1 MDRKNIFRSRRSM
14 GKKGVIGLCVIWSV
28 AVLAILAATFYG
40 RVIKINYIEQIHLQ
54 DGNLYYVDRGEGED
68 LKIIR
73 SDPSGNNGD
82 MHVVKRH
89 EKEQFQMVRQI
100 FFDSEGEAYVLIVKA
115 DVESGADVSCKVYKC
130 DFAHGKLIET
140 SYDLTEDVQ
149 KCGSIQIVRIE
160 EGGLY
165 YIYTPDVEKGSAK
178 AELTVLN
185 AQGER
190 QVLDEVKLKYPYL
203 NAQFFLSEGQ
213 VLLWMD
219 YAGEVYA
226 KEVGAKK
233 RLKIEG
239 ITGRP
244 GVFKS
249 LSDDGTHAYV
259 LDYEKECI
267 RAIDLNKRESQAL
280 FVADDIRA
288 VDEDFTFQQLQ
299 SPDCTQ
305 SGFCAGVKDAQ
316 GMVSICSYQEGKHQ
330 DIDNVSLTFPTILRR
345 MFWVYIEIFQIA
357 AFWCVIWVLRV
368 KYHFQTILIRLGFVF
383 LFGLMFM
390 DSFLEGWT
398 EVTMLMQLECN
409 QTTALSALGKILKEN
424 IAHDIELEDKELPTG
439 DRALRMD
446 HVSDKEGGIG
456 GTSMYV
462 YSVFEADE
470 DGHLYVS
477 ESMSEYS
484 GVPVEWVYAKE
495 TSEAI
500 YQAFDTSEVVDKGDE
515 DMYGKRNNHFEPIVL
530 NDGTRY
536 GVLAVSADG
545 NALDYQVWYYQ
556 RYLKKASSVVLM
568 ILTVVIMVILY
579 ISLKPLKALK
589 RCAGA
594 LAAGNLGVTV
604 AVHGHDEVANISAAF
619 NQMSLEI
626 SNYVQDI
633 KGMSDGYYKFIPAKI
648 LDLLGKESI
657 QEVELGDEMTG
668 EFTILSLHALDYPKQ
683 SASFSA
689 EQAYKDINRVL
700 SMLVEPIN
708 SHHGVV
714 EHFEDTGLSAF
725 FVVSSGEA
733 LDAAIDIQRL
743 LEERMPGNGRT
754 IAISYGR
761 VMIGV
766 IGHEQR
772 METTTIS
779 AHSDLAKELRLKG
792 DKYGA
797 HILITHLVYEQ
808 IADFEEH
815 YHARYLGNI
824 YLAANNTY
832 ERVYDVY
839 DGDAEEEFYYK
850 DLTKPLF
857 EKGVDLFVAKKFYEA
872 RLVFVEVLKQYRKDK
887 AAKEYLYRCDK
898 YYRLADTEEIETV
911 IEKF

>member
-1 MDRKNIFRSRRSM
+1 MDKKRIFKFHGSM
-14 GKKGVIGLCVIWSV
+14 GRKGVIGLCVIWSA

-40 RVIKINYIEQIHLQ
+40 SVIRINYIEQIHLQ
-54 DGNLYYVDRGEGED
+54 NGSLYYVDRGEGED

-73 SDPSGNNGD
+73 SDPSGNKGD
-82 MHVVKRH
+82 MVSLKRH
-89 EKEQFQMVRQI
+89 EEEQYQMVRQI
-100 FFDSEGEAYVLIVKA
+100 FFDSEGETYALVAEA
-115 DVESGADVSCKVYKC
+115 DVESGIDISCKVCKC
-130 DFAHGKLIET
+130 DFTHGKLIET
-140 SYDLTEDVQ
+140 PYDLTEDAG
-149 KCGSIQIVRIE
+149 KCSRIQIVRIE
-160 EGGLY
+160 EGSLY
-165 YIYTPDVEKGSAK
+165 YIFMPEVEKGSAK
-178 AELTVLN
+178 AELTVLD

-203 NAQFFLSEGQ
+203 NAQFFLSEEQ
-213 VLLWMD
+213 VFLWMD

-233 RLKIEG
+233 QFKIEG

-267 RAIDLNKRESQAL
+267 RAIDLEKRESQAL

-288 VDEDFTFQQLQ
+288 ADADFTFQQLQ

-316 GMVSICSYQEGKHQ
+316 GMVSVCSYQEGNHQ

-345 MFWVYIEIFQIA
+345 MFWVYVEILQIA
-357 AFWCVIWVLRV
+357 VLWCVIWVLRV
-368 KYHFQTILIRLGFVF
+368 KYHFQTILIRLGVVF
-383 LFGLMFM
+383 LLGILFVDG
-390 DSFLEGWT
+390 FLEGWA
-398 EVTMLMQLECN
+398 EVSMRMQLECN
-409 QTTALSALGKILKEN
+409 QTTAMSALGKILEEN
-424 IAHDIELEDKELPTG
+424 IVRDIERDDKEIPTG
-439 DRALRMD
+439 ERALRIS
-446 HVSDKEGGIG
+446 HVSNKGGVG
-456 GTSMYV
+456 ETTMYS
-462 YSVFEADE
+462 YSVFEADG
-470 DGHLYVS
+470 DGNLYVS
-477 ESMSEYS
+477 ESMSEYT

-500 YQAFDTSEVVDKGDE
+500 YQAFETSEVVDKGDE
-515 DMYGKRNNHFEPIVL
+515 DSYGKRNNQFVPIVL

-545 NALDYQVWYYQ
+545 NALDYQIWYYQ
-556 RYLKKASSVVLM
+556 RYLKKVSSVVLI
-568 ILTVVIMVILY
+568 ILTVIIMIILY

-594 LAAGNLGVTV
+594 LAAGNMGVTV
-604 AVHGHDEVANISAAF
+604 AVRGHDEVADISAAF

-626 SNYVQDI
+626 ANYVQDI
-633 KGMSDGYYKFIPAKI
+633 KSMSDGYYKFIPAKI

-708 SHHGVV
+708 SRHGVV

>member
-1 MDRKNIFRSRRSM
+1 MDRKSIFKFHGSM
-14 GKKGVIGLCVIWSV
+14 GRKGVIGLCVIWSV

-40 RVIKINYIEQIHLQ
+40 SVIRINYIEQIHLQ

-82 MHVVKRH
+82 MVSIKRH
-89 EKEQFQMVRQI
+89 EEEQYQMVRQI
-100 FFDSEGEAYVLIVKA
+100 FFDSEGQTYALVAGA
-115 DVESGADVSCKVYKC
+115 DVESGIDVSCKVFKC
-130 DFAHGKLIET
+130 DFTHGKLIET
-140 SYDLTEDVQ
+140 PYDLTEDARE
-149 KCGSIQIVRIE
+149 CSRIQVVRIE
-160 EGGLY
+160 EGALY
-165 YIYTPDVEKGSAK
+165 YIFTPEVKKGSAK

-203 NAQFFLSEGQ
+203 NAQFFLSEEQ

-226 KEVGAKK
+226 KEVGAKE

-249 LSDDGTHAYV
+249 LSDDGIHAYV
-259 LDYEKECI
+259 IDYEKECI
-267 RAIDLNKRESQAL
+267 RAIDLEKRESQAL

-288 VDEDFTFQQLQ
+288 VDADFTFQQLQ

-316 GMVSICSYQEGKHQ
+316 GMVSICSYQEGNHQ
-330 DIDNVSLTFPTILRR
+330 DIDNVSLTFLTILRR
-345 MFWVYIEIFQIA
+345 MFWVYVEIFQTA
-357 AFWCVIWVLRV
+357 AIFSVFWVLRV
-368 KYHFQTILIRLGFVF
+368 KYHFQTILIRLGVVFFLGILFVD
-383 LFGLMFM
+383 G
-390 DSFLEGWT
+390 FLEGWT
-398 EVTMLMQLECN
+398 EVSMLMQLECN
-409 QTTALSALGKILKEN
+409 QTTAMSALGKVLEEN
-424 IAHDIELEDKELPTG
+424 IVRDIERDDKEIPTG
-439 DRALRMD
+439 ERALRMS
-446 HVSDKEGGIG
+446 HVSDKGGVG
-456 GTSMYV
+456 GTTMYA

-470 DGHLYVS
+470 DGNLYVS
-477 ESMSEYS
+477 ESMSEYT

-500 YQAFDTSEVVDKGDE
+500 YHAFETSEVVDKGDE
-515 DMYGKRNNHFEPIVL
+515 DSYGKRNNRFVPIVL
-530 NDGTRY
+530 NDGTKY

-545 NALDYQVWYYQ
+545 NALDYQIWYYQ
-556 RYLKKASSVVLM
+556 SYLQKASSVVLM

-594 LAAGNLGVTV
+594 LAAGNMGVTV
-604 AVHGHDEVANISAAF
+604 AVRGHDEVADISAAF

-626 SNYVQDI
+626 ANYVQDI
-633 KGMSDGYYKFIPAKI
+633 KSMSDGYYKFIPAKI

-689 EQAYKDINRVL
+689 EQAYKDINCVL

-708 SHHGVV
+708 SRHGVV